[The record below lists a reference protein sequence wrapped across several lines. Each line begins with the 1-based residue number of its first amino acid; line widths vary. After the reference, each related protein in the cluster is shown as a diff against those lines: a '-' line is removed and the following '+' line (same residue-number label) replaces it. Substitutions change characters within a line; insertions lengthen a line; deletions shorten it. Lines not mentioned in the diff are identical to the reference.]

1 MTKSSASTWVRAL
14 VVAVAGLAL
23 AGLAGCGESSAADD
37 DGVLQVVATT
47 NIVGDLV
54 SVVGGD
60 RVRVETLMGPGVD
73 PHLYKASA
81 GDVQILRNAEA
92 IFYNGLEL
100 EGKLSDLL
108 GDLDD
113 GRPVI
118 AVAEGVPEDRLLDVG
133 RGQFD
138 PHVWFSVPLWQQ
150 AAEAAAE
157 GLIAAD
163 PDGEGDY
170 RQSLADYVSEL
181 ETLDAEVREQVAGVP
196 ERQRVLV
203 TSHDAFGYLGSEY
216 GFEVVAIQGTS
227 TVTEATTAD
236 IERVADAIAESA
248 LPAVFIESSV
258 PRQTIDAVLASAASR
273 GTVAEVGGQ
282 LFGDAA
288 GAADTPEG
296 TYLGMVRHNIRT
308 ITEALR

>member
-1 MTKSSASTWVRAL
+1 MTKNSASTWVRAL
-14 VVAVAGLAL
+14 IVVVAGIAL
-23 AGLAGCGESSAADD
+23 AGVAGCGESSATDD
-37 DGVLQVVATT
+37 DGTLAVVATT

-54 SVVGGD
+54 SVVGGE

-81 GDVQILRNAEA
+81 GDVRILRDAEA

-113 GRPVI
+113 GRPVV
-118 AVAEGVPEDRLLDVG
+118 AVAEGIPEDRLLDVG

-138 PHVWFSVPLWQQ
+138 PHVWFSVPLWQE
-150 AAEAAAE
+150 AAEAAAD

-163 PDGEGDY
+163 PDGEQDY
-170 RQSLADYVSEL
+170 RQGLADYISEL
-181 ETLDAEVREQVAGVP
+181 EALDADVRERVASVP

-203 TSHDAFGYLGSEY
+203 TSHDAFGYFGSEY

-236 IERVADAIAESA
+236 IERVATAIADSA

-273 GTVAEVGGQ
+273 GAVAEVGGQ

-296 TYLGMVRHNIRT
+296 TYLGMVRHNT
-308 ITEALR
+308 TTSTEALR

>member
-1 MTKSSASTWVRAL
+1 MTKNSASTWVRAL
-14 VVAVAGLAL
+14 IVVVAGIAL
-23 AGLAGCGESSAADD
+23 AGFAGCGESSATD
-37 DGVLQVVATT
+37 DGGTLEVVATT

-54 SVVGGD
+54 SVVGGE
-60 RVRVETLMGPGVD
+60 RVRVKTLMGPGVD

-81 GDVQILRNAEA
+81 GDVRILRDAEA

-118 AVAEGVPEDRLLDVG
+118 AVAEGIPEDRLLDVG

-138 PHVWFSVPLWQQ
+138 PHVWFSVPLWQE
-150 AAEAAAE
+150 AAEAAAD

-163 PDGEGDY
+163 PDGEQDY
-170 RQSLADYVSEL
+170 RQGLADYVSEL
-181 ETLDAEVREQVAGVP
+181 EALDADVRERVAGVP

-203 TSHDAFGYLGSEY
+203 TSHDAFGYFGSEY
-216 GFEVVAIQGTS
+216 GFEVEAIQGTS
-227 TVTEATTAD
+227 TVSEATTAD
-236 IERVADAIAESA
+236 IERVAAAIADSA

-273 GTVAEVGGQ
+273 GAVAEVGGQ

-296 TYLGMVRHNIRT
+296 TYLGMVRHNTTT

>member
-1 MTKSSASTWVRAL
+1 MTKNSASTWVRAL
-14 VVAVAGLAL
+14 IVVVAGIAL
-23 AGLAGCGESSAADD
+23 AGLAGCGESSATD
-37 DGVLQVVATT
+37 DGGTLEVVATT

-54 SVVGGD
+54 SVVGGE

-81 GDVQILRNAEA
+81 GDVRILRDAEA

-113 GRPVI
+113 GRPVV
-118 AVAEGVPEDRLLDVG
+118 AVAEGIPEDRLLDVG

-138 PHVWFSVPLWQQ
+138 PHVWFSVPLWQE
-150 AAEAAAE
+150 AAEAAAD

-163 PDGEGDY
+163 PDGEQDY
-170 RQSLADYVSEL
+170 RQGLADYISEL
-181 ETLDAEVREQVAGVP
+181 EALDADVRERVASVP

-203 TSHDAFGYLGSEY
+203 TSHDAFGYFGSEY

-236 IERVADAIAESA
+236 IERVATAIADSA

-273 GTVAEVGGQ
+273 GAVAEVGGQ

-296 TYLGMVRHNIRT
+296 TYLGMVRHNTTT